1 MPSSRLG
8 VALAVLATLLLIPLA
23 ALWFLSA
30 QTVLNWVEQP
40 KAVGRATLVKVRA
53 ENPHG
58 VRLLRVTIE
67 QKGKR
72 VTMAEES
79 QPANRFAFR
88 KGNPFRELTAVVGR
102 DRFPELQ
109 EGQARLEV
117 ESVANDFRGASN
129 RLTLD
134 IQVIL
139 KPPALA
145 VDTAAFPVFRGGS
158 GMALFTPVGSWTQ
171 AGVRVGDRE
180 FPSFPKPGSDN
191 ERFALFAVPIDAPDD
206 AAPVVFARNAAG
218 MEATQPVPGKV
229 ARAKNRRRDFKIN
242 DRFLEKVV
250 NELDPGGTGS
260 LADRYLKINR
270 EMRQANNAVLE
281 KLAAQT
287 SPKPRWTERFERWP
301 GAATESEFADVR
313 SYIYDGRKIDE
324 QVHLGV
330 DLASTKQAPV
340 TAAGDGAVVLAAKLG
355 IYGNCVVIDHG
366 AALQSIYAHLSEL
379 QVKAGD
385 EVRRGQAIG
394 RSGNTG
400 LAGGD
405 HLHFSVQ
412 VGGVQVSPFE
422 WWNATWPKKTIFS
435 RLGLAN

>member
-1 MPSSRLG
+1 MSSSRLRA
-8 VALAVLATLLLIPLA
+8 ALAVLAALLLIPIG

-30 QTVLNWVEQP
+30 PTALTWVEQP
-40 KAVGRATLVKVRA
+40 KAIGRATLVKVRA

-58 VRLLRVTIE
+58 IRLLRVTLE
-67 QKGKR
+67 QQGKR
-72 VTMAEES
+72 VTMAEEF
-79 QPANRFAFR
+79 QPASRFLFR
-88 KGNPFRELTAVVGR
+88 KGSPPREITAVAGR

-109 EGQARLEV
+109 EGKARLEV
-117 ESVANDFRGASN
+117 ESVANDFRGASDK
-129 RLTLD
+129 LAME
-134 IQVIL
+134 IEVIL

-158 GMALFTPVGSWTQ
+158 GMVLFTPVGSWTQ

-180 FPSFPKPGSDN
+180 FASFPKPGSDN

-242 DRFLEKVV
+242 DRFLQKVV
-250 NELDPGGTGS
+250 NELDPGGKES
-260 LADRYLKINR
+260 LEERYLKINR

-287 SPKPRWTERFERWP
+287 SPQPRWTERFERWP

-313 SYIYDGRKIDE
+313 SYIYEGRKIDE

-340 TAAGDGAVVLAAKLG
+340 TAAGDGAVVFAAKLG

-379 QVKAGD
+379 QVKTGD
-385 EVRRGQAIG
+385 AVRRGQHIG

-405 HLHFSVQ
+405 HLHFSMQ

-435 RLGLAN
+435 RLGLAK